1 MQAIAYVGWL
11 RPCYAS
17 DALAAS
23 PDFKEDLVH
32 YADFSEYQIPEKI
45 LEKKFTRLCARYL
58 VKWKYLRRR
67 N

>member
-17 DALAAS
+17 DALAAA

-45 LEKKFTRLCARYL
+45 LEMKVTRLCARYL